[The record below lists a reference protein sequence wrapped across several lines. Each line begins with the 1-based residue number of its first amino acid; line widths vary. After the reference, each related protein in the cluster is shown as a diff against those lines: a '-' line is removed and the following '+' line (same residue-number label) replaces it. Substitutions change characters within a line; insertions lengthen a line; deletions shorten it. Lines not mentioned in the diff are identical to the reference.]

1 LIRQGE
7 RLKLLPSRDLD
18 ITDELLIKNLA
29 KMKESEHIKILN
41 GINEKLYPIV
51 DIIQDS
57 YPELYDKVD
66 NIVDS
71 PIFEGEGDESN
82 DEN

>member
-1 LIRQGE
+1 
-7 RLKLLPSRDLD
+7 
-18 ITDELLIKNLA
+18 
-29 KMKESEHIKILN
+29 MKESEHIKILN

-57 YPELYDKVD
+57 YPELYDRVD

-71 PIFEGEGDESN
+71 PIFEGDGDESN